1 MVKLRLTRVGTTK
14 QPSYRLVAANSRA
27 PRDGRFIEIL
37 GHYNPMVEPATLVM
51 KEERILDW
59 LKKGAQPTEAL
70 KRLLVRDGLWK
81 KHSGKDFKYPEP
93 AKKAEPAPEAE
104 EAAAEA
110 PAEEAEAEAPA
121 EEATEE

>member
-1 MVKLRLTRVGTTK
+1 MVKLRLTRVGKKK
-14 QPSYRLVAANSRA
+14 QPSYRLVAADSRK

-37 GHYNPMVEPATLVM
+37 GHYNPMVEPQTLVM

-81 KHSGKDFKYPEP
+81 KHTGKDFKYPAP
-93 AKKAEPAPEAE
+93 AKKAAAETEAP
-104 EAAAEA
+104 AAEA
-110 PAEEAEAEAPA
+110 AGE
-121 EEATEE
+121 

>member
-1 MVKLRLTRVGTTK
+1 MVKLRLTRVGKRK
-14 QPSYRLVAANSRA
+14 QPSYRLVAANSRS

-93 AKKAEPAPEAE
+93 VKKAEPTPEAE
-104 EAAAEA
+104 EA
-110 PAEEAEAEAPA
+110 PAKEAEAEAPA